1 MPLTEVETY
10 FICILKRT
18 FGGDDDVHTVQEENR
33 IKKKKKRDLAQRLVA
48 NKLDLTLRSVRLQ
61 ILPCG
66 LLLVLSFHKQF
77 FEAYCVP

>member
-1 MPLTEVETY
+1 MMSTLY
-10 FICILKRT
+10 RRKIGL
-18 FGGDDDVHTVQEENR
+18 
-33 IKKKKKRDLAQRLVA
+33 KKKKRDLAQRLVA